1 MAAHW
6 REYGA
11 EALGLGLFMVAA
23 CALGALLGHPDSPV
37 VRGLPDP
44 FVRRAL
50 MGGAMGLTA
59 ILLIRSPW
67 GQRSGAHLNPA
78 TTLTFWRLGKVE
90 PRDAIGY
97 AIAQV
102 IGGLA
107 GVGAAKAALGD
118 LLGHPDV
125 NYVATTPGRAGAG
138 AAFAAEVAITF
149 VLISVVLHVS
159 NAPDL
164 ARHTPLFVG
173 VLVAAY
179 ITVEAPISGMSM
191 NPARSLASALPS
203 GAWDALWIYFLAPP
217 IGMLL
222 AAEVHVWRRGVG
234 AVHCAKLD
242 HDNPRLCP
250 FRCRYDELMAEKDR
264 SASTDAGGHP
274 SPSPATAPASS
285 APDVARHAVTGVHT
299 P

>member
-1 MAAHW
+1 
-6 REYGA
+6 
-11 EALGLGLFMVAA
+11 
-23 CALGALLGHPDSPV
+23 
-37 VRGLPDP
+37 
-44 FVRRAL
+44 
-50 MGGAMGLTA
+50 GGAMGLTA

-78 TTLTFWRLGKVE
+78 TTLTFWRLGKLG

-107 GVGAAKAALGD
+107 GVGAAKAVLGD

-125 NYVATTPGRAGAG
+125 NYVATTPGRAGDG

-159 NAPDL
+159 NTPDL
-164 ARHTPLFVG
+164 ARRTPLFVG
-173 VLVAAY
+173 ALVAAY

-191 NPARSLASALPS
+191 NPARSLASALPA
-203 GAWDALWIYFLAPP
+203 GAWDALSIYFVAPP
-217 IGMLL
+217 IGRLL
-222 AAEVHVWRRGVG
+222 AAEVHVWRRGAA
-234 AVHCAKLD
+234 AVYCANLD
-242 HDNPRLCP
+242 HDNPRPCP
-250 FRCRYDELMAEKDR
+250 FRCRYGELMAEKDR
-264 SASTDAGGHP
+264 SASTDSGVHP

-285 APDVARHAVTGVHT
+285 PPDVARHAVTGVHR